1 MFARGAAYREYQ
13 PGSRTAVQPLSRS
26 TIHNSCHG
34 DASFGARLLYSF
46 KFRLHLQ
53 LSTVSVHSVAQ
64 PYSRSRSAVQPFRR
78 STVHPLSCEAAQ
90 PLQPSSHLVVQPCSH
105 TVAAAVQ
112 LCAAAQLC
120 SRTAVQPFSRSTVQS
135 YSRTTVQPVNREAM
149 HLCSLLVVQR
159 LSCSVAQL
167 SALQLSGSV
176 KPCTA
181 AAVQPCS
188 RIAAAVVQP
197 FSRVA
202 AYPLQ
207 SYSRLAV
214 QPRFRCSR
222 TAVQPLAA
230 PSRSCWSVMQLYR
243 RCSRAAEADQ
253 PYNRSA
259 SQPRAAAQP
268 LQPSSYLAV

>member
-1 MFARGAAYREYQ
+1 MWLNSSSHDAPPLLPAQPSAPVGVWHAMFARGAAYREYQ
-13 PGSRTAVQPLSRS
+13 PGSRTAVQLFSRS

-90 PLQPSSHLVVQPCSH
+90 PLQPSSHLAVQPCSY

-149 HLCSLLVVQR
+149 HLCSLLVVQL
-159 LSCSVAQL
+159 LSCSAVSHTASWL
-167 SALQLSGSV
+167 CEALHSRSCSAM
-176 KPCTA
+176 
-181 AAVQPCS
+181 QPHS
-188 RIAAAVVQP
+188 R
-197 FSRVA
+197 
-202 AYPLQ
+202 Y
-207 SYSRLAV
+207 
-214 QPRFRCSR
+214 SR
-222 TAVQPLAA
+222 TAV
-230 PSRSCWSVMQLYR
+230 
-243 RCSRAAEADQ
+243 
-253 PYNRSA
+253 
-259 SQPRAAAQP
+259 
-268 LQPSSYLAV
+268 